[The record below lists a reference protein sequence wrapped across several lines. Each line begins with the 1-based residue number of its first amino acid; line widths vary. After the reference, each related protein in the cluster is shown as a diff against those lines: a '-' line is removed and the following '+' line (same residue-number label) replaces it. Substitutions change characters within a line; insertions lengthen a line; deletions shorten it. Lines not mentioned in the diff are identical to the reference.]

1 MHSSAEGP
9 SRALGLLALAWI
21 VGYWWWQPG
30 AGGGI
35 VNSSL
40 EQRPA
45 RTQVQPPAAQTTPP
59 ILEPLPMLA
68 PLPGASGPYGQEA
81 APEPSPQVAVEQAA
95 DAEPLPSDRP
105 VNQQEDRPGD
115 RFHVVRR
122 GDTLS
127 EIALREYGSIR
138 FAELIFEANRDQLAS
153 MDDLQIGM
161 ELRLPPAPR

>member
-1 MHSSAEGP
+1 MQTGAEGP

-21 VGYWWWQPG
+21 IAYWWWQPG
-30 AGGGI
+30 PDGGL
-35 VNSSL
+35 VNSAI

-45 RTQVQPPAAQTTPP
+45 RSVATPPQVRLDPLPLAEPPPAPESQPTQAATPTP
-59 ILEPLPMLA
+59 DLAEADPLP
-68 PLPGASGPYGQEA
+68 A
-81 APEPSPQVAVEQAA
+81 APEEQAPQPTPPEDRALEQAA
-95 DAEPLPSDRP
+95 PE
-105 VNQQEDRPGD
+105 

-138 FAELIFEANRDQLAS
+138 FARLIFEANRDQLAS

-161 ELRLPPAPR
+161 ELRLPPPPG